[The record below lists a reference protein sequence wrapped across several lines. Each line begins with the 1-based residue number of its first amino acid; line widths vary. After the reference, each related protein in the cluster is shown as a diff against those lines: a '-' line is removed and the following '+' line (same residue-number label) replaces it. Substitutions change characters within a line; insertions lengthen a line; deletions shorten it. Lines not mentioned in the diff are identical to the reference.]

1 MKILVAVEDD
11 ADMRI
16 LIRFQL
22 GGDDR
27 LDLIE
32 EATTAREAV
41 AAAAAHQ
48 PDVIILDH
56 YIDGDTMGLYAAP
69 QIKQAAPTSKIL
81 LFTDHNLEVEA
92 AREPAVDAYLAK
104 ANLGRLLPTVQR
116 LAALAPLTG
125 SQ

>member
-1 MKILVAVEDD
+1 
-11 ADMRI
+11 MRTI
-16 LIRFQL
+16 IRFQL
-22 GGDDR
+22 GVDNR

-41 AAAAAHQ
+41 A
-48 PDVIILDH
+48 
-56 YIDGDTMGLYAAP
+56 
-69 QIKQAAPTSKIL
+69 
-81 LFTDHNLEVEA
+81 
-92 AREPAVDAYLAK
+92 AYLAK